1 MWIWEVEE
9 KAGKRGRR
17 MSMYGESHYNEEKN
31 YLYDDIKDF
40 LERHPISELLQ
51 IVSDTIKYEK
61 EEEEWVDILMQTYC
75 LKN

>member
-1 MWIWEVEE
+1 
-9 KAGKRGRR
+9 

-61 EEEEWVDILMQTYC
+61 EE
-75 LKN
+75 